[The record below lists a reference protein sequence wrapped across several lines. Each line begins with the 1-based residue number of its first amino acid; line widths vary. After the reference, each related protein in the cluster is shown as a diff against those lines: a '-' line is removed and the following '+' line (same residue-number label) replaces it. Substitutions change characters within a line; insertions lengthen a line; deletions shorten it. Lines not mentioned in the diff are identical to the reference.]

1 MSGSILLAAI
11 GAFALGSVPSG
22 WILSRLAGAGDP
34 RRLGSGGTG
43 ATNVLRIAGPAAAIA
58 TLALDAGKGALAVL
72 LSRAIGVPEGA
83 DAAAAV
89 VAVAAHAWTPWL
101 RGRGGRGVAT
111 GAGALGIL
119 APSSLGLVLLGFAAV
134 VAATR
139 RVSVASIAAAIAFP
153 AVAALRGDPRA
164 TILAGLSVAA
174 VVVWRHRENLAR
186 LREGSEPTLGDA
198 LRGRRGGRG

>member
-72 LSRAIGVPEGA
+72 LSRALGVPDWA
-83 DAAAAV
+83 AAAAAV
-89 VAVAAHAWTPWL
+89 VVVLSHAWTPWL
-101 RGRGGRGVAT
+101 RFRGGRGVAT

-119 APSSLGLVLLGFAAV
+119 APSTLALALLAFVGAL
-134 VAATR
+134 AATR

>member
-1 MSGSILLAAI
+1 MIGSILLAAI
-11 GAFALGSVPSG
+11 AAFALGSVPTG
-22 WILSRLAGAGDP
+22 WLLSRLAGAGDP
-34 RRLGSGGTG
+34 RREGSGGTG
-43 ATNVLRIAGPAAAIA
+43 ATNVLRVAGPAAAIA

-72 LSRAIGVPEGA
+72 LSRSLGVPEGA
-83 DAAAAV
+83 AAVAGV
-89 VAVAAHAWTPWL
+89 VAVASHAFTPWL
-101 RGRGGRGVAT
+101 RFRGGRGVAT

-119 APSSLGLVLLGFAAV
+119 APSSLGLVLLGFVAV

-186 LREGSEPTLGDA
+186 LREGTEPTLGDA
-198 LRGRRGGRG
+198 LRGRRGGRE